1 MFFMHVYIYRT
12 FSSYYISILQDIFD
26 HMIINED
33 NSMTSNT
40 EYNIKV
46 HSENSME
53 NYNTVQRK
61 IKL

>member
-1 MFFMHVYIYRT
+1 
-12 FSSYYISILQDIFD
+12 
-26 HMIINED
+26 MIINED

-53 NYNTVQRK
+53 NYNTVSPLVHQANISTVINTNLR
-61 IKL
+61 